1 MSKGELA
8 KGKVLV
14 VEDEPFLV
22 KALAHKLESSGFDV
36 EVAMDGQEGVAKA
49 ETFRPD
55 LVLLDILMP
64 KMSGYEVIKLLKE
77 SEVHRHIPV
86 VFLSNFGDKSEIE
99 KGMSLGARDYFVK
112 ANLKLADLIDKIGT
126 YIVEGKK

>member
-1 MSKGELA
+1 MA
-8 KGKVLV
+8 KGDLTKGRVLV

-22 KALAHKLESSGFDV
+22 KALAHKLETSGFDV
-36 EVAMDGQEGVAKA
+36 EVAIDGQEGMGKL
-49 ETFRPD
+49 ETFKPN

-64 KMSGYEVIKLLKE
+64 KMSGYEVIKQMKE
-77 SEVHRHIPV
+77 NAETRHIPV

-112 ANLKLADLIDKIGT
+112 ANLKLADLIDKIST
-126 YIVEGKK
+126 YIAESGT